1 MSTLKDIVEAYI
13 EYRQNAEDNKE
24 TIIDKYFTNEIEKEQ
39 VKILVKG
46 GQNGKHNNW
55 ISTLFSNSGC
65 N

>member
-46 GQNGKHNNW
+46 GRNGKH
-55 ISTLFSNSGC
+55 SN
-65 N
+65 

>member
-46 GQNGKHNNW
+46 GQNGKH
-55 ISTLFSNSGC
+55 SN
-65 N
+65 